1 MLLFTDGSQESAL
14 LSAAPNPER
23 RANRHC
29 RMYRKAEASVVNIP
43 VSPDQFGI
51 KIGLSRQNGHIAFK
65 RRL

>member
-1 MLLFTDGSQESAL
+1 
-14 LSAAPNPER
+14 
-23 RANRHC
+23 
-29 RMYRKAEASVVNIP
+29 MYRKAEASVVNIP